1 MENNSGFSDLE
12 MGPLV
17 GGKAT
22 HERKKKSHTTSSDG
36 NDNMFGNITSSSTN
50 TDTLKTLDFL
60 SSNTADDS
68 NSNNNNN
75 RDSSSAAIGSQSQPT
90 GGTSTAKYNPRKPN
104 PAVAGKVVFAC
115 SLYAFCSVSMV
126 LVNKSLASR
135 YVINQ

>member
-17 GGKAT
+17 GGKTT
-22 HERKKKSHTTSSDG
+22 HERKKKSHATSSDG
-36 NDNMFGNITSSSTN
+36 TDNMFGNITSSSN
-50 TDTLKTLDFL
+50 TDTMKTLDFL
-60 SSNTADDS
+60 SSSAADDS
-68 NSNNNNN
+68 SSNNVN
-75 RDSSSAAIGSQSQPT
+75 RDSSNPNIGSQSQPS